1 MADVVETEHEHKSS
15 GIAKAGLTT
24 GIIGTALG
32 ALNSMGGT
40 LGTLLGGGN
49 NNAAQASLVELQNE
63 NTLLKSGKYTD
74 DKTLPM
80 QIQLARYDEQL
91 KALRTEVGQAI
102 QMESVQ
108 RQNGDA
114 NLRQYV
120 DATFIVADKC
130 VPANKLNPPCTVWGT
145 NLPSY
150 ANPVFAPLPPFGPYP
165 WPFPPPPVTTP
176 DAASKS
182 TDTSSSY

>member
-1 MADVVETEHEHKSS
+1 MADVIEQEHDHKSS
-15 GIAKAGLTT
+15 GVAKAGLVT
-24 GIIGTALG
+24 GIIGTSLG
-32 ALNSMGGT
+32 ALNGMGGA
-40 LGTLLGGGN
+40 LGGILGGN
-49 NNAAQASLVELQNE
+49 GANNAAQSKIAELQNE

-74 DKTLPM
+74 DKTLPLELQLVRQEE
-80 QIQLARYDEQL
+80 QI

-108 RQNGDA
+108 RQNGDTS
-114 NLRQYV
+114 LRQYV

-165 WPFPPPPVTTP
+165 WPFPPPPAA
-176 DAASKS
+176 DASRKGSDAS
-182 TDTSSSY
+182 TSY

>member
-1 MADVVETEHEHKSS
+1 MADVVEQEHDHHSS
-15 GIAKAGLTT
+15 GVAKAGLVT
-24 GIIGTALG
+24 GIIGTSLG

-40 LGTLLGGGN
+40 LGGLLGGNGAF
-49 NNAAQASLVELQNE
+49 AANKEISALRDE
-63 NTLLKSGKYTD
+63 NILLKSGKYTD
-74 DKTLPM
+74 DKTLPLELQLVRQEE
-80 QIQLARYDEQL
+80 QI

-108 RQNGDA
+108 RQNGDTS
-114 NLRQYV
+114 LRQYV

-165 WPFPPPPVTTP
+165 WPFPPPPAA
-176 DAASKS
+176 DASRKGSDAS
-182 TDTSSSY
+182 TSY

>member
-1 MADVVETEHEHKSS
+1 MADVVEQEHDHHAS

-24 GIIGTALG
+24 GIIGTSLG

-40 LGTLLGGGN
+40 LGGLLGGN
-49 NNAAQASLVELQNE
+49 NNAKELAALREE

-74 DKTLPM
+74 EKTLPI

-102 QMESVQ
+102 QLESVQ
-108 RQNGDA
+108 RQNGDT

-165 WPFPPPPVTTP
+165 WPFPPPPAA
-176 DAASKS
+176 DASRKS
-182 TDTSSSY
+182 SDTSTSY